1 MRRAQ
6 FAIRIIVED
15 ACWSARNSVIWNVA
29 PSLVEKGGSSPG
41 GVLVMRKEVKGTK
54 MIHPEVAEKGIVV
67 ADRVAKVYDTGKLK
81 VDALRGIDFAVKEG
95 EMVAVMGPSGCG
107 KTTLLNCLSGLDD
120 ISGGEIYIRGRP
132 LSNMND
138 RERTNYRAD
147 KIGFVFQAY
156 NLLPVL
162 TAAENVE
169 LPLLISG
176 NKPKE
181 ARKRAVESLK
191 AVGLED
197 WQEHKPAELS
207 GGQQQRVTI
216 ARSLVNR
223 PEIVFGDEPTGNL
236 DSESSKDIMELL
248 RELNKKNKQ
257 TFIIVTHD
265 YTVGR
270 IADRIV
276 MMKDGLIEKEFTPSA
291 F

>member
-1 MRRAQ
+1 
-6 FAIRIIVED
+6 
-15 ACWSARNSVIWNVA
+15 
-29 PSLVEKGGSSPG
+29 
-41 GVLVMRKEVKGTK
+41 MRKKDKGTRK
-54 MIHPEVAEKGIVV
+54 ITSEAAIKGIVV
-67 ADRVAKVYDTGKLK
+67 AEKVAKTYDTGKLK
-81 VDALRGIDFAVKEG
+81 VEALRGVDLAVNEG
-95 EMVAVMGPSGCG
+95 EMIAVMGPSGCG

-138 RERTNYRAD
+138 RERTNYRAE

-162 TAAENVE
+162 TSAENVE
-169 LPLLISG
+169 LPLLLAG
-176 NKPKE
+176 KNPKE
-181 ARKRAVESLK
+181 ARKLALEALRS
-191 AVGLED
+191 VGLEE
-197 WQEHKPAELS
+197 WSAHKPSELS

-216 ARSLVNR
+216 ARSLVNK

-248 RELNKKNKQ
+248 KKLNKENKQ

-270 IADRIV
+270 MADKIV
-276 MMKDGLIEKEFTPSA
+276 MMRDGLIEKEFVPA
-291 F
+291 PY

>member
-1 MRRAQ
+1 MEKTEAVERKTAPRASGDD
-6 FAIRIIVED
+6 IIVVQGLKKTYD
-15 ACWSARNSVIWNVA
+15 SGKVK
-29 PSLVEKGGSSPG
+29 VEALKG
-41 GVLVMRKEVKGTK
+41 V
-54 MIHPEVAEKGIVV
+54 
-67 ADRVAKVYDTGKLK
+67 DLK
-81 VDALRGIDFAVKEG
+81 VRKG
-95 EMVAVMGPSGCG
+95 EMIAVMGPSGCG
-107 KTTLLNCLSGLDD
+107 KTTLLNCVSGLDD
-120 ISGGEIYIRGRP
+120 VTAGEVYIGGKP
-132 LSNMND
+132 LSKMND
-138 RERTNYRAD
+138 RTRTRYRAE

-176 NKPKE
+176 TPPKE
-181 ARKRAVESLK
+181 ARKKAIEALR

-197 WQEHKPAELS
+197 WSTHKPAELS

-236 DSESSKDIMELL
+236 DSESSREVMDLL
-248 RELNKKNKQ
+248 RRLNKQNEQ

-270 IADRIV
+270 MADRIV
-276 MMKDGLIEKEFTPSA
+276 MMRDGFIEKEFTPA
-291 F
+291 PY

>member
-1 MRRAQ
+1 MKKGAKENRT
-6 FAIRIIVED
+6 
-15 ACWSARNSVIWNVA
+15 VA
-29 PSLVEKGGSSPG
+29 S
-41 GVLVMRKEVKGTK
+41 
-54 MIHPEVAEKGIVV
+54 EVANRGIVV
-67 ADRVAKVYDTGKLK
+67 AEKVAKTYDTGKLK
-81 VDALRGIDFAVKEG
+81 VEALKSIDLAVKEG

-138 RERTNYRAD
+138 RERTLYRAE

-169 LPLLISG
+169 LPLLLSG
-176 NKPKE
+176 KQPRD
-181 ARKRAVESLK
+181 ARSRAVEALRE
-191 AVGLED
+191 VGLED
-197 WQEHKPAELS
+197 WQEHKPSELS

-216 ARSLVNR
+216 ARSLVNK

-236 DSESSKDIMELL
+236 DSESSKDIMDLL
-248 RELNKKNKQ
+248 RKLNKQNRQ

-270 IADRIV
+270 MADRIV
-276 MMKDGLIEKEFTPSA
+276 MMKDGLVEKEFTPA
-291 F
+291 PF